1 MARRA
6 LLIVEDEFFI
16 ADDCASAAEKAG
28 FEVVGPFFRL
38 ADVPQDLTGISAA
51 ILDLNLNGV
60 SAYPLVDRLLEMKI
74 PVVLYTGYDAE
85 HDPKYADLPRVNKPT
100 TCDEAIIEI
109 MRQLPS

>member
-1 MARRA
+1 MARRR

-16 ADDCASAAEKAG
+16 ADDCASTAEKAG
-28 FEVVGPFFRL
+28 FEVVGPFLRL
-38 ADVPQDLTGISAA
+38 ADVPQDLNGISAA

-74 PVVLYTGYDAE
+74 PVVLYTGYDAD